1 MIFTGMPR
9 RLRIS
14 SLQKRVQEREA
25 ENSRN
30 EDKVIK
36 IQLGGGEDLFMLPT
50 VRE

>member
-36 IQLGGGEDLFMLPT
+36 DPAWGWGRFIYVTYGA
-50 VRE
+50 